1 MSTCLVFFNF
11 PEQLGHRFGVSGVK
25 VRDGCKVLFFFFSK
39 CNIHFWN
46 DVVFL
51 SNGLVNYQQSSR
63 ELWFT
68 LVEIEQASPRN

>member
-1 MSTCLVFFNF
+1 MGIDLESV
-11 PEQLGHRFGVSGVK
+11 ESKYVMVVK
-25 VRDGCKVLFFFFSK
+25 FYFFFSK